1 MLIDK
6 TIRSGDQ
13 KVDEYIER
21 LEKMYEFS
29 NLYRYIMAAN
39 EIAGVM
45 ADDMIKISQ
54 GKKTGLKLLSNDKDD
69 KLIDRLSN
77 VLKQVDNIKK
87 IQVEA
92 DALIASGK
100 VDDPKKIELKADRPA
115 VEQLMD
121 VAKKKNN
128 GF

>member
-6 TIRSGDQ
+6 TIRSGDV
-13 KVDEYIER
+13 KVDDYIGR
-21 LEKMYEFS
+21 LEKLYEFS
-29 NLYRYIMAAN
+29 NLYRFIMAAN

-45 ADDMIKISQ
+45 ADDMSKIAK
-54 GKKTGLKLLSNDKDD
+54 GDKKGLKLLSNDKDD

-92 DALIASGK
+92 DALISSGK
-100 VDDPKKIELKADRPA
+100 VEDPKKIVVDKNTPA
-115 VEQLMD
+115 VEQLMTM
-121 VAKKKNN
+121 AKDKN
-128 GF
+128 GSF